1 MAAGD
6 AVGHPGDDQLSD
18 ASVTLLLRPVVG
30 GRISEE
36 IVAQI
41 IALIRTGQL
50 RPGDRLPP
58 ERDLAQHFGVS
69 RVTVRDALRVLEGRG
84 LVEIRMG
91 ARGGAFVTVPST
103 ELVSEGL
110 RDLVTMTALSPEDVV
125 EARLIMELGIVDLV
139 LANAT
144 DADLAGLRELCA
156 TAQEAVERGQYDTEL
171 STEFHARLAAATHNE
186 AVAKLSE
193 TFRGPLRLALVR
205 AREGKEEGAQVAHR
219 RSVDDHVA
227 ILDALNRRDRAAVRR
242 RLADHLVRAT
252 NLQDIAE
259 QLLETPPPDTA

>member
-1 MAAGD
+1 MNHAGD
-6 AVGHPGDDQLSD
+6 GRASD

-36 IVAQI
+36 IVAQVI
-41 IALIRTGQL
+41 ELIRTGRL

-110 RDLVTMTALSPEDVV
+110 HELLTMFALSAEEVV
-125 EARLIMELGIVDLV
+125 EARLVMELGIVDLA
-139 LANAT
+139 LTHAT
-144 DADLAGLRELCA
+144 EADIAGLRELCDA
-156 TAQEAVERGQYDTEL
+156 SEHAIRSGRYDTEL
-171 STEFHARLAAATHNE
+171 STQFHARLAAAAHNE
-186 AVAKLSE
+186 AVTKLSE
-193 TFRGPLRLALVR
+193 SFRGPLRLALVR
-205 AREGKEEGAQVAHR
+205 AREGKEVAHR
-219 RSVDDHVA
+219 RSVEDHVA
-227 ILDALNRRDRAAVRR
+227 IVEALARRDRAAVRR

-252 NLQDIAE
+252 NLQDLAE
-259 QLLETPPPDTA
+259 QLLDAPPPELR

>member
-1 MAAGD
+1 MMDHSSGE
-6 AVGHPGDDQLSD
+6 VTDDSQVS
-18 ASVTLLLRPVVG
+18 LLLRPVSG

-36 IVAQI
+36 IVAQVI
-41 IALIRTGQL
+41 DLVRTGQL

-58 ERDLAQHFGVS
+58 ERDLARYFGVS
-69 RVTVRDALRVLEGRG
+69 RVTVRDALRVLEVRG

-110 RDLVTMTALSPEDVV
+110 RDLLTMFALSAEEVV

-144 DADLAGLRELCA
+144 DDDIAGLRELCDV
-156 TAQEAVERGQYDTEL
+156 AQDAVGRGEYDTEL
-171 STEFHARLAAATHNE
+171 STEFHARLAATAHNE
-186 AVAKLSE
+186 AVAKLSAS
-193 TFRGPLRLALVR
+193 FRGPLRLAMVR
-205 AREGKEEGAQVAHR
+205 AREGKEVAHR

-227 ILDALNRRDRAAVRR
+227 IVEALAERDRAAVRR

-252 NLQDIAE
+252 NLQDLAE
-259 QLLETPPPDTA
+259 QLLDAPPLDVD